1 MKTVLL
7 CFFLVT
13 ATVFL
18 LTATLA
24 FFGVVKARK
33 DKGKTDDD
41 MATGLLASIAAWLLG
56 GLFLFFAYLAS

>member
-1 MKTVLL
+1 MKTVLF
-7 CFFLVT
+7 CFLFLT

-18 LTATLA
+18 VTATLA

-41 MATGLLASIAAWLLG
+41 MATGLLASIAAWMLG
-56 GLFLFFAYLAS
+56 GAFLYLAYLAS